1 MNISGIVV
9 VALPENVA
17 EVAQSLSDLPGLEV
31 YQSDVASGKLVV
43 IQEAP
48 SVGAEVEG
56 FKRICALPHVIAV
69 DLVQHYFEY
78 DNELIQAIPDELN
91 GLEGIHVP
99 VELHV

>member
-43 IQEAP
+43 IHLQPQE
-48 SVGAEVEG
+48 V
-56 FKRICALPHVIAV
+56 
-69 DLVQHYFEY
+69 
-78 DNELIQAIPDELN
+78 
-91 GLEGIHVP
+91 
-99 VELHV
+99 